1 VSRART
7 IAVLGLGE
15 AGAAIAADL
24 AAGGARA
31 LGVDPAAPA
40 PPAGVELVPDAVGA
54 AAPADVVLSVNA
66 AAVALEAAEAAAPG
80 LREGQLF
87 ADLNTAAPALKR
99 QLALLVEARG
109 ASFADVALMGPVPG
123 RGVRAPALVSGAG
136 ARRFA
141 EVLGEF
147 GMPIEEVGPEP
158 GAAAARKLARSVF
171 MKGLAA
177 AIGEALEAAERLG
190 CEDWLHADIE
200 ATLEAADAGLLRR
213 LVEGSRE
220 HAGRRV
226 DEMVAAVAMLEELG
240 VEPHVAAASEAWLRG
255 LAHRQ
260 VAT

>member
-1 VSRART
+1 VIGART

-24 AAGGARA
+24 IAAGARV
-31 LGVDPAAPA
+31 LGVDPAAPG

-54 AAPADVVLSVNA
+54 VAPAEVVLSVNA

-80 LREGQLF
+80 LGEGQLF

-99 QLALLVEARG
+99 ELALLVEARG
-109 ASFADVALMGPVPG
+109 ASFADVALLGPVPG

-136 ARRFA
+136 AGHFA

-147 GMPIEEVGPEP
+147 GMPIEEVGAEP

-190 CEDWLHADIE
+190 CEDWLQADIE
-200 ATLEAADAGLLRR
+200 ATLEAADPGLLRR
-213 LVEGSRE
+213 LIEGSRE

-226 DEMVAAVAMLEELG
+226 DEMGAAVAMLEELG
-240 VEPHVAAASEAWLRG
+240 VKPHVAAASEAWLRG

>member
-1 VSRART
+1 
-7 IAVLGLGE
+7 
-15 AGAAIAADL
+15 
-24 AAGGARA
+24 
-31 LGVDPAAPA
+31 
-40 PPAGVELVPDAVGA
+40 VPDAVGA

-99 QLALLVEARG
+99 ELALLVEARG

-136 ARRFA
+136 AGRFA